1 MPQTSDNT
9 IKPVTSGALD
19 NPNAPQSSLNTGPI
33 ATFSSLQ
40 DDASY
45 FPLLGKSPGFADAM
59 IKANKS
65 GDYDLKTTMPLPL
78 VMNRNL
84 RVLEDSD
91 LYKNATPDMRIKYQA
106 AFYKKYVEP
115 LARSTKTNVP
125 FDQWLKD
132 RGMYWQYKTNPEKQN
147 KPFHGL
153 IPNVLLD
160 TKKEKEQ
167 SDALSSGVLHTLLKT
182 AEAIENATIKFK
194 EVTKDLSLGAAMLN
208 AEIMPHM
215 GPIIMTPHYEDV
227 RQKND
232 TLQQY
237 LKADEWIAQNGYK
250 QNVSNRL
257 LRSTGEMA
265 GQIPAFMAS
274 DGLLEGFGVADLLG
288 ISQASKAKGIE
299 AAVKPTAESML
310 KKIASKSVYNAAQ
323 GYLVGS
329 LTGENATQSAKDFGV
344 GTALIETPLLLFGK
358 MFSWGGGKLINAM
371 ADKAGEAIKTGS
383 IETKVSPVTTA
394 LAGSQKQKISAATVQ
409 ALNDLTGGNFSKA
422 SDIAK
427 KQALSTL
434 AKKAPELANQTAFIE
449 KTAIGADAAA
459 ELVRQRS
466 SVPELDNVLKKMEAV
481 SKSPTHETV
490 ANALHDSAKADMMRR
505 LSDKWVK
512 DVFSSDRVKNLIDKD
527 IEKHTGVPT
536 RRATDIVPGAAG
548 AKSLE
553 FGENL
558 SRYIDGK
565 LEKLGMGK
573 VKFEQRKDKFLFF
586 LNVLQTEQQQL
597 GPSAERNKTFHILL
611 NKLQEEF
618 PGDQGRLPNLLQM
631 SDKIWS
637 DMDTLSKS
645 GHMKE
650 GEVFRYWRQHS
661 RPGQSP
667 FSWEVEATQQA
678 AKKEEELARSAKEV
692 SQKTPEEIQAE
703 KEKALWAKA
712 SHTET
717 KRDTNVM
724 ASALKELYPGKKIG
738 ELSSTELS
746 KVAQRA
752 GEMAKELNKK

>member
-1 MPQTSDNT
+1 MPQTSDNI
-9 IKPVTSGALD
+9 IKPVTSGAMD

-153 IPNVLLD
+153 ISNVLLD

-167 SDALSSGVLHTLLKT
+167 STALASGIASVPLKAAQALET
-182 AEAIENATIKFK
+182 AKIKFK
-194 EVTKDLSLGAAMLN
+194 EVIRDLSLGSALMN

-215 GPIIMTPHYEDV
+215 GPIIMNPHYEEV
-227 RQKND
+227 RQRND

-237 LKADEWIAQNGYK
+237 LKADEWIAQNGYQ
-250 QNVSNRL
+250 QNLTNKL
-257 LRSTGEMA
+257 LRGTGELA
-265 GQIPAFMAS
+265 GQVPAFIAS
-274 DGLLEGFGVADLLG
+274 DGLLEGFGVKELLG
-288 ISQASKAKGIE
+288 LSPSLTKIPE
-299 AAVKPTAESML
+299 ATAML
-310 KKIASKSVYNAAQ
+310 HKIAARSMYNAAQ
-323 GYLVGS
+323 GYLVGT
-329 LTGENATQSAKDFGV
+329 LTGEDAKKSAKDFGI
-344 GTALIETPLLLFGK
+344 GTALIELPLLLFGK

-371 ADKAGEAIKTGS
+371 ADKASEAIKTGD

-394 LAGSQKQKISAATVQ
+394 MAGSQKQKISAATVQ
-409 ALNDLTGGNFSKA
+409 ALNEMTGGKFSKA
-422 SDIAK
+422 PDVEKRA
-427 KQALSTL
+427 ALSLL
-434 AKKAPELANQTAFIE
+434 ARARPELANQVAFIE

-466 SVPELDNVLKKMEAV
+466 AVPELDNVLKKMEAV
-481 SKSPTHETV
+481 SKTPTHETV
-490 ANALHDSAKADMMRR
+490 ANALHDNSKADMMRR
-505 LSDKWVK
+505 SSDKWVK

-553 FGENL
+553 FGDNL
-558 SRYIDGK
+558 SKYIDGK

-573 VKFEQRKDKFLFF
+573 VKFEQRKDKYLFF
-586 LNVLQTEQQQL
+586 LNILQTEQRQL
-597 GPSAERNKTFHILL
+597 GTSAERNKTFHLLL

-618 PGDQGRLPNLLQM
+618 PGDEGRLPNLLKM

-637 DMDTLSKS
+637 DMDTLSKA

-678 AKKEEELARSAKEV
+678 AKAEEVEARSAKEV
-692 SQKTPEEIQAE
+692 PQETPEQIQD
-703 KEKALWAKA
+703 KK
-712 SHTET
+712 
-717 KRDTNVM
+717 
-724 ASALKELYPGKKIG
+724 LKEAFSRTVDKGTGKKDTMKLQDAVQQLYPGKTFNDLTGADRIKAVN
-738 ELSSTELS
+738 LSL
-746 KVAQRA
+746 
-752 GEMAKELNKK
+752 GKKD